1 MQAVVFYVQNEYL
14 LTKTAMQFAPWFFH
28 TNFCQAAGVKRLH
41 RRGGYPR
48 DQSVAEKGIP

>member
-28 TNFCQAAGVKRLH
+28 TIFLTKEELHGVFE
-41 RRGGYPR
+41 G
-48 DQSVAEKGIP
+48 AF